1 MQSTRRR
8 FILPAAASLLV
19 AACGGGGGDDSS
31 SGRATPSPGQPPP
44 TGTAKAVFVS
54 GAISGFG
61 SVIVNG
67 VRYDTTGTEVRVD
80 DRVGAVAELRVGQV
94 VRVEAE
100 VDDRGQARARRI
112 EQEHLLSGTVQ
123 SVDAAS
129 GAITVAGQVV
139 RIDDDTS
146 FDDSIGGSLAG
157 VAVGD
162 RIEVHGFAGSDGQ
175 ARATRLERADA
186 SETEVEVTG
195 LVAGLDTAARRFSV
209 GSLRVGYST
218 ATLEDFGAAS
228 LGNGVLVEVRVARS
242 WPMARYVP
250 RASRRGRCAIGP
262 AGGEAEIEGRPR
274 LSGLRPIRC
283 RGATS
288 DHDRLDR
295 VRRWRGTVLAL
306 DVKVEA
312 EGRVDAMVS
321 WPRSSSRSS
330 ARPWSASRRRR
341 GGRRCCRHATR
352 PGPDDRDRR
361 QYAQGG
367 RRERRPVLQSRVAAR
382 R

>member
-1 MQSTRRR
+1 MQSTRRK

-31 SGRATPSPGQPPP
+31 SGPAAPPPGQPPP
-44 TGTAKAVFVS
+44 TGSAKAVFVS

-80 DRVGAVAELRVGQV
+80 DRAGAVAELRVGQV

-157 VAVGD
+157 IAVGD

-186 SETEVEVTG
+186 NETEVEVTG
-195 LVAGLDTAARRFSV
+195 LVAGLDTVARRFSV
-209 GSLRVGYST
+209 GSLRVDYST
-218 ATLEDFGAAS
+218 ATLEDFGVGES
-228 LGNGVLVEVRVARS
+228 RQWRPRRGQGSRDPGRRRVACH
-242 WPMARYVP
+242 AR
-250 RASRRGRCAIGP
+250 RARGRRRNRVRP
-262 AGGEAEIEGRPR
+262 AVRPR
-274 LSGLRPIRC
+274 S
-283 RGATS
+283 RG
-288 DHDRLDR
+288 
-295 VRRWRGTVLAL
+295 W
-306 DVKVEA
+306 
-312 EGRVDAMVS
+312 
-321 WPRSSSRSS
+321 
-330 ARPWSASRRRR
+330 
-341 GGRRCCRHATR
+341 
-352 PGPDDRDRR
+352 
-361 QYAQGG
+361 
-367 RRERRPVLQSRVAAR
+367 SRVSGPR
-382 R
+382 PTSTSPGGG